1 MVHLAPDFKIQP
13 FKIIQACSI
22 LWHSLAFAWFTG
34 KLCLQNCKYR
44 SLTPQPSLSALSSK
58 LPMDSLLSSDFSR
71 WHKLHGT
78 ETKLS
83 GFLKALLFGWRW
95 GKDGIS
101 KHYSLSTLVEGE
113 GKMHSTPENCLLGI
127 SILQSCLINSAIS
140 FPGDTWGLRIAK

>member
-13 FKIIQACSI
+13 LKIIQACSI

-95 GKDGIS
+95 GGGWNKQALF
-101 KHYSLSTLVEGE
+101 SL
-113 GKMHSTPENCLLGI
+113 HSCGRRRKNAQHSRKLYPRHFH
-127 SILQSCLINSAIS
+127 SPILFDQFCHII
-140 FPGDTWGLRIAK
+140 PWRHVRIEDC